1 MMRLVLQELRHR
13 PVRTAALASGVLVAA
28 VSFVLLA
35 SAAKTSELRVRGAV
49 SRNFRGAYD
58 VLVRPKGS
66 FTPLE
71 RSDGLVRDN
80 YLSGIYGGITLRQ
93 YKTIERIPG
102 VEVAAPIAN
111 LGYVMPFGEIPISI
125 AGDLDRSPVQLYRLR
140 LSWIANGGSRYPGG
154 DLYVYYTR
162 RNRFTRELETVPG
175 GRRVPGQLEEVVEG
189 KGRAPVCSGFQPPTG
204 YGPFDLRQVTSLAC
218 FSARSPQL
226 AKVNFEDR
234 KVRPL
239 GVGALATGYFP
250 LAIAAIDP
258 MQEAKLLGLDR
269 TIVAGRYLR
278 REEASRVRPIPGCNC
293 FNRFVP
299 VIASSRAYAGET
311 LSVAVERLRPVVPV
325 RRVPSVLAAG
335 TCLSGDFP
343 CSRELAAPKGVP
355 YRNAYRYLS
364 SLRGAVVGRK
374 TIPLRSAYRALL
386 TGGRIKGLNETSSD
400 AYWQAGDVTYRRLAA
415 DRLEPLPAKNGID
428 VWRNPAMGLGNGGF
442 FDAPQDNRDV
452 QFRRIAEFPATDLDI
467 GGVSGSPAFEVVGRY
482 DPQKLPG
489 FSPLSRLPLET
500 YYPPK
505 LEAADATTRRVLHG
519 KPLLPTQNLGG
530 YIQQPPLMLTTLQ
543 GLRALLDPQA
553 FPNVRPAERAAPISV
568 VRVRVAGV
576 RGPDALS
583 RARIRT
589 VAQLIH
595 DRTGLAVDITAGSS
609 PHTLLVDLPR
619 GRFGQPPLHV
629 REGWIKKGVAVRFL
643 EALDRKD
650 LALFALILVVCGLFL
665 ANGAF
670 AAARARR
677 TEIGTL
683 RTLGW
688 SEGEIFRASLAELA
702 LVGLLAGLAGVGLAA
717 LLTEAFGLR
726 LPLLETLLVL
736 PIAVGLA
743 CAAGLVPA
751 WSAARGLP
759 LDAIR
764 PPVRESERTLH
775 ARGLVTMALVNL
787 RRLPGRALVGAAGLF
802 VGVGALTTLIGIER
816 GFEGTLVGTLLGQAI
831 TVHIRGVDLVA
842 AGLTIALAAVSV
854 ADVLFL
860 NVRERAAELVTLKT
874 LGWSDREVAAVVG
887 LEGVALGVVGSV
899 AGAAAGLG
907 FSALLLGVA
916 VGPLAAAAG
925 IAIGAGAAAAALA
938 SLLPLTQIRRLAPPA
953 VLAAE

>member
-13 PVRTAALASGVLVAA
+13 PVRTAALASGILVAA

-35 SAAKTSELRVRGAV
+35 SAAKTSELRVRGSVA
-49 SRNFRGAYD
+49 RNFRGAYD

-93 YKTIERIPG
+93 YKTIQRIPG

-125 AGDLDRSPVQLYRLR
+125 ADDLDRSPVQLYRLR
-140 LSWIANGGSRYPGG
+140 LTWLANGGSRYPAG

-162 RNRFTRELETVPG
+162 RHRFTRELETVPG
-175 GRRVPGQLEEVVEG
+175 GRRPGQLEEILDG
-189 KGRAPVCSGFQPPTG
+189 KGRVPVCSGFQPPNV
-204 YGPFDLRQVTSLAC
+204 YGPFDLRSASWLAC

-226 AKVNFEDR
+226 AKVNFEDQQ
-234 KVRPL
+234 VRPR
-239 GVGALATGYFP
+239 GVGTLVNGYFP

-258 MQEAKLLGLDR
+258 IQESKLLHLDR

-278 REEASRVRPIPGCNC
+278 AREASKVRLLRVCNC
-293 FNRFVP
+293 ASRFVP
-299 VIASSRAYAGET
+299 VIASSRPYVGET
-311 LSVAVERLRPVVPV
+311 LSVAVQRLRPVVSLGT
-325 RRVPSVLAAG
+325 VPSVLAAG
-335 TCLSGDFP
+335 ACLSTDFP
-343 CSRELAAPKGVP
+343 CSRKLAAPNGVP
-355 YRNAYRYLS
+355 YRDAYGYLS
-364 SLRGAVVGRK
+364 SLSGRVVGRK
-374 TIPLRSAYRALL
+374 TIPLQVAYRSVL
-386 TGGRIKGLNETSSD
+386 TGGRQKGLNETSSD
-400 AYWQAGDVTYRRLAA
+400 AYWQSRDVAYRRLGP
-415 DRLEPLPAKNGID
+415 DRLEPLPTRNAAS
-428 VWRNPAMGLGNGGF
+428 VWRNSFAGLINGGF
-442 FDAPQDNRDV
+442 YQAPQENRDV
-452 QFRRIAEFPATDLDI
+452 QFRRIVEYPASNLENGNLPFAPD
-467 GGVSGSPAFEVVGRY
+467 FEVVGRY
-482 DPQKLPG
+482 DPAKLPG

-505 LEAADATTRRVLHG
+505 LDAADAATRRVLHG
-519 KPLLPTQNLGG
+519 RPLLPTQNMGG

-576 RGPDALS
+576 KGPDALS

-609 PHTLLVDLPR
+609 PHELLVDLPR
-619 GRFGQPPLHV
+619 GRFGQPPLQV
-629 REGWIKKGVAVRFL
+629 REGWIKKGVAVLFL

-665 ANGAF
+665 GNGAF
-670 AAARARR
+670 AAALARR
-677 TEIGTL
+677 AEIGTL

-688 SEGEIFRASLAELA
+688 SQGQIFRASLAELA

-717 LLTEAFGLR
+717 LLTETFGLR
-726 LPLLETLLVL
+726 VAPLETLLVL

-751 WSAARGLP
+751 WSATRAFP

-764 PPVRESERTLH
+764 PPVQRIERTLH
-775 ARGLVTMALVNL
+775 VRGAATMALVNV

-802 VGVGALTTLIGIER
+802 VGVGALTTLVGIER
-816 GFEGTLVGTLLGQAI
+816 GFHGTLVGTLLGRAI
-831 TVHIRGVDLVA
+831 TVQIRGVDLAA
-842 AGLTIALAAVSV
+842 AGLTIALAAISV

-860 NVRERAAELVTLKT
+860 NIRERAPELVTLRT
-874 LGWSDREVAAVVG
+874 LGWSDREVATVVA
-887 LEGVALGVVGSV
+887 LEGVALGAAGSIAGAV
-899 AGAAAGLG
+899 AGLTL
-907 FSALLLGVA
+907 SALLLGVA

-925 IAIGAGAAAAALA
+925 IAIGAGTAAASLA

-953 VLAAE
+953 VLAGK

>member
-13 PVRTAALASGVLVAA
+13 PVRTAALASGILVAA

-66 FTPLE
+66 FTSLE

-80 YLSGIYGGITLRQ
+80 YLSGIYGGITRRQ
-93 YKTIERIPG
+93 YATIRRIPG
-102 VEVAAPIAN
+102 VEVAAPIAS

-125 AGDLDRSPVQLYRLR
+125 ANDLDRSPVQLYRLR
-140 LSWIANGGSRYPGG
+140 LTWLANGGSRYPGG

-162 RNRFTRELETVPG
+162 GHAFTRRLKLEPG
-175 GRRVPGQLEEVVEG
+175 GRRVPGRLEEVVSG
-189 KGRAPVCSGFQPPTG
+189 QGRVPVCSGFQPPTG
-204 YGPFDLRQVTSLAC
+204 YGPFDLRQVTSLSC
-218 FSARSPQL
+218 FSARSPRL
-226 AKVNFEDR
+226 AKVNFEQR
-234 KVRPL
+234 KVGPR
-239 GVGALATGYFP
+239 GVGALAAGYFP

-258 MQEAKLLGLDR
+258 IEEAKLLRLDR
-269 TIVAGRYLR
+269 TVVSGRYLR
-278 REEASRVRPIPGCNC
+278 SGEASKVRPIPGCNC

-299 VIASSRAYAGET
+299 VIASSRAYVGET
-311 LSVAVERLRPVVPV
+311 LSVAVERLRPAVPV
-325 RRVPSVLAAG
+325 DRVPSVLAAG

-343 CSRELAAPKGVP
+343 CSRERAAPKGIP
-355 YRNAYRYLS
+355 YRNAYRYLT
-364 SLRGAVVGRK
+364 SLHGTVVGRK
-374 TIPLRSAYRALL
+374 AIPLRTAYRALL

-400 AYWQAGDVTYRRLAA
+400 AYWQAVDVTYRRLGP
-415 DRLEPLPAKNGID
+415 DGLEPVPARNGID

-452 QFRRIAEFPATDLDI
+452 QLRRISEFPATNLDV
-467 GGVSGSPAFEVVGRY
+467 GGISGSPAFEVVGRY
-482 DPQKLPG
+482 DPAKLPG
-489 FSPLSRLPLET
+489 FSPFSRLPLET

-505 LEAADATTRRVLHG
+505 LDAADAATARALHG
-519 KPLLPTQNLGG
+519 KPLLPTQNMGG

-553 FPNVRPAERAAPISV
+553 FPNVRRAERAAPISV

-609 PHTLLVDLPR
+609 PHTLVVDLPR
-619 GRFGQPPLHV
+619 GRFGQPPLRV

-665 ANGAF
+665 GNGAF

-677 TEIGTL
+677 GEIGTL

-688 SEGEIFRASLAELA
+688 SQGEIFRFSLGELA

-717 LLTEAFGLR
+717 LLTEALGLR
-726 LPLLETLLVL
+726 LALLQTFLVL

-751 WSAARGLP
+751 WSAARALP
-759 LDAIR
+759 LDAIQPPLRGAER
-764 PPVRESERTLH
+764 PLRV
-775 ARGLVTMALVNL
+775 RGLVTMALVNL

-802 VGVGALTTLIGIER
+802 VGVGALTTLVGIER
-816 GFEGTLVGTLLGQAI
+816 GFQGTLVGTLLGRAI
-831 TVHIRGVDLVA
+831 TVQIRGVDLVA
-842 AGLTIALAAVSV
+842 AGLTIALAAISV

-860 NVRERAAELVTLKT
+860 NVRERAAELVTLQT
-874 LGWSDREVAAVVG
+874 LGWSDREVAALVA
-887 LEGVALGVVGSV
+887 LEGIALGVVGSV

>member
-1 MMRLVLQELRHR
+1 MLRLVLQELRHR
-13 PVRTAALASGVLVAA
+13 PARTAALASGILVAA
-28 VSFVLLA
+28 VSFVLLS
-35 SAAKTSELRVRGAV
+35 SAAKTSELRVRGSVA
-49 SRNFRGAYD
+49 RNFRGAYD

-93 YKTIERIPG
+93 YRTIERIPG
-102 VEVAAPIAN
+102 VEVAAPIAS

-125 AGDLDRSPVQLYRLR
+125 AGELDRSPVQLYRLR
-140 LSWIANGGSRYPGG
+140 LTWLANGGSRYSGG
-154 DLYVYYTR
+154 DLYVYYVR
-162 RNRFTRELETVPG
+162 SHPFTRQLELEPG
-175 GRRVPGQLEEVVEG
+175 GRRVPGQLEEVVPG
-189 KGRAPVCSGFQPPTG
+189 KGDVPVCSGFQPPTG
-204 YGPFDLRQVTSLAC
+204 YGPFDLRQVTALAC

-226 AKVNFEDR
+226 AKANFEQR
-234 KVRPL
+234 KVRPH
-239 GVGALATGYFP
+239 GVGALATGFFP

-258 MQEAKLLGLDR
+258 AEEAKLLHLDR
-269 TIVAGRYLR
+269 TLVSGRYLR
-278 REEASRVRPIPGCNC
+278 SDEASKVRPIPGCNC
-293 FNRFVP
+293 LNRFVP
-299 VIASSRAYAGET
+299 VIASSRAYVGET
-311 LSVAVERLRPVVPV
+311 LSVTVERLRPAVPIG
-325 RRVPSVLAAG
+325 RVPSVLAAG
-335 TCLSGDFP
+335 TCVSGDFP
-343 CSRELAAPKGVP
+343 CSRALAAPKGVP
-355 YRNAYRYLS
+355 YRNAYRYLT
-364 SLRGAVVGRK
+364 SLHGPVVGRK
-374 TIPLRSAYRALL
+374 VIVLGSAYRALL

-400 AYWQAGDVTYRRLAA
+400 AYWQPGDVAYRRLGS
-415 DRLEPLPAKNGID
+415 DRLEPRPARNGID

-452 QFRRIAEFPATDLDI
+452 QLRRLREFPATDLEV
-467 GGVSGSPAFEVVGRY
+467 GGVVGSPAFEVVGRY
-482 DPQKLPG
+482 DPAKLPG

-500 YYPPK
+500 YYPPN
-505 LEAADATTRRVLHG
+505 LDAADAPTRRVLHG
-519 KPLLPTQNLGG
+519 RPLLPTQNLGG

-543 GLRALLDPQA
+543 GLRALLDPRA

-583 RARIRT
+583 CARIRT

-619 GRFGQPPLHV
+619 GRFGQPPLQVH
-629 REGWIKKGVAVRFL
+629 EGWIKKGVAVLFL

-677 TEIGTL
+677 TEVGTL

-688 SEGEIFRASLAELA
+688 SQGAIFRASLGELA
-702 LVGLLAGLAGVGLAA
+702 LVGLLGGLAGVGLAA
-717 LLTEAFGLR
+717 ALTVAFGLR
-726 LPLLETLLVL
+726 LALLDTLLVL
-736 PIAVGLA
+736 PIAVGLP
-743 CAAGLVPA
+743 CVAGLVPA
-751 WSAARGLP
+751 WSAARALP

-764 PPVRESERTLH
+764 PPIHGRERPLH

-787 RRLPGRALVGAAGLF
+787 RRLPGRALIGAAGLF

-816 GFEGTLVGTLLGQAI
+816 GFRGTLVGTLLGQAI
-831 TVHIRGVDLVA
+831 TVQIRGVDLVA

-860 NVRERAAELVTLKT
+860 NVRERAAELVTLQT
-874 LGWSDREVAAVVG
+874 LGWSDREVAALIG

-899 AGAAAGLG
+899 AGAVAGLA
-907 FSALLLGVA
+907 FSALLLDVA

-925 IAIGAGAAAAALA
+925 ISIVAGAVAASLA

>member
-13 PVRTAALASGVLVAA
+13 PVRTAALASGILIAA

-35 SAAKTSELRVRGAV
+35 STAKTSELRVRGAV
-49 SRNFRGAYD
+49 ARNFRGAYD

-93 YKTIERIPG
+93 YATIRRIPG

-140 LSWIANGGSRYPGG
+140 LTWLANGGSRYRGG

-162 RNRFTRELETVPG
+162 GHAFTRQLELEPG
-175 GRRVPGQLEEVVEG
+175 GRRVPGQLEEIVT
-189 KGRAPVCSGFQPPTG
+189 GRRRVPVCSGFQPPTG
-204 YGPFDLRQVTSLAC
+204 YGPFDLRQLSALTC

-226 AKVNFEDR
+226 AKVNFEQR
-234 KVRPL
+234 KVRPR

-258 MQEAKLLGLDR
+258 AEEAKLLRLDG
-269 TIVAGRYLR
+269 TLVSGRYLHSD
-278 REEASRVRPIPGCNC
+278 EASRVRSIPGCNC

-299 VIASSRAYAGET
+299 VIASARAYVGET
-311 LSVAVERLRPVVPV
+311 LSVAVERLRPAVPNGE
-325 RRVPSVLAAG
+325 VPPVLAAG

-343 CSRELAAPKGVP
+343 CSRELSAPKGVP
-355 YRNAYRYLS
+355 YRNAYRYLT
-364 SLRGAVVGRK
+364 SLRGTVVGR
-374 TIPLRSAYRALL
+374 TAIPLATAYGALL

-400 AYWQAGDVTYRRLAA
+400 AYWQPGDVAYRRLGP
-415 DRLEPLPAKNGID
+415 DRLEPLPVRNGID
-428 VWRNPAMGLGNGGF
+428 VWRNPSMGLGNGGF
-442 FDAPQDNRDV
+442 FDAPQDNRDA
-452 QFRRIAEFPATDLDI
+452 QFRHISEFPATDLDI
-467 GGVSGSPAFEVVGRY
+467 GGISGSPTFEVVGRY
-482 DPQKLPG
+482 DPAKLPG

-505 LEAADATTRRVLHG
+505 LDAADAATARVLHG
-519 KPLLPTQNLGG
+519 RPLLPTQNLGG

-543 GLRALLDPQA
+543 GLRTLLDPQA
-553 FPNVRPAERAAPISV
+553 FPNVRRSERAAPISV

-576 RGPDALS
+576 HGPDTLS

-595 DRTGLAVDITAGSS
+595 DRTGLTVDITAGSS
-609 PHTLLVDLPR
+609 PHTLVVDLPR
-619 GRFGQPPLHV
+619 GRFGQPPLRV
-629 REGWIKKGVAVRFL
+629 REGWIRKGVAVRFL

-665 ANGAF
+665 GNGAF

-677 TEIGTL
+677 VEIGTL

-688 SEGEIFRASLAELA
+688 SQGEIFRSSLAELA

-717 LLTEAFGLR
+717 LLTEALGLR
-726 LPLLETLLVL
+726 LALLQTLLVL

-751 WSAARGLP
+751 WSAARALP

-764 PPVRESERTLH
+764 PPLH
-775 ARGLVTMALVNL
+775 GAARPLRVRGLVTMAFVNL

-802 VGVGALTTLIGIER
+802 VGVGALTTLVGIER
-816 GFEGTLVGTLLGQAI
+816 GFQGTLVGTLLGQAI
-831 TVHIRGVDLVA
+831 TVQIRGVDLVA
-842 AGLTIALAAVSV
+842 AGLTIALAAVSL

-860 NVRERAAELVTLKT
+860 NVRERAAELVTLQT
-874 LGWSDREVAAVVG
+874 IGWSDREVAALVA
-887 LEGVALGVVGSV
+887 LEGVALGIVGSV
-899 AGAAAGLG
+899 AGAAAGLA
-907 FSALLLGVA
+907 FSALLLAVA
-916 VGPLAAAAG
+916 VGPLAVAAG
-925 IAIGAGAAAAALA
+925 IAIGAGSAAASVA

>member
-13 PVRTAALASGVLVAA
+13 PVRTAALASGILVAA

-35 SAAKTSELRVRGAV
+35 SAAKTSELRVRGSVA
-49 SRNFRGAYD
+49 RNFRGAYD
-58 VLVRPKGS
+58 VLVRPRGS

-71 RSDGLVRDN
+71 RSEGLVRDN

-93 YKTIERIPG
+93 YRTIERIPG

-111 LGYVMPFGEIPISI
+111 LGYVMPFGQIPVSI
-125 AGDLDRSPVQLYRLR
+125 AGHLDKSPVQLYRLH
-140 LSWIANGGSRYPGG
+140 LIWLANGGSRYPAG

-162 RNRFTRELETVPG
+162 THPFTRQLELVPG
-175 GRRVPGQLEEVVEG
+175 GRRVPSQLEELVPG
-189 KGRAPVCSGFQPPTG
+189 KGQVPVCSGFQAPNV
-204 YGPFDLRQVTSLAC
+204 YGPFDLRQVTWLTC

-226 AKVNFEDR
+226 AKVNFENQL
-234 KVRPL
+234 VRPR
-239 GVGALATGYFP
+239 GVGTLAQGYFP
-250 LAIAAIDP
+250 LVIAAIDP
-258 MQEAKLLGLDR
+258 VQESKLLHLDR

-278 REEASRVRPIPGCNC
+278 ARETSKVRLLRVCNC
-293 FNRFVP
+293 ANRFVP
-299 VIASSRAYAGET
+299 VIASSRAYVGET
-311 LSVAVERLRPVVPV
+311 LSIAVERLHTVVPGGE
-325 RRVPSVLAAG
+325 VPSVLAAG
-335 TCLSGDFP
+335 ACLSNDYP
-343 CSRELAAPKGVP
+343 CSRKRPSPKGVP
-355 YRNAYRYLS
+355 YRDAYEYLS
-364 SLRGAVVGRK
+364 SLRGTVVGRK
-374 TIPLRSAYRALL
+374 TIPLQAAYRSVL
-386 TGGRIKGLNETSSD
+386 TGGRVKGLNETSSD
-400 AYWQAGDVTYRRLAA
+400 AYWQSGSVAYRQVGP
-415 DRLEPLPAKNGID
+415 DRLQPLPTRNPAS
-428 VWRNPAMGLGNGGF
+428 VWRNSSTGLINGGF
-442 FDAPQDNRDV
+442 YQAPQENRDV
-452 QFRRIAEFPATDLDI
+452 QFRRLAEYPASNLEA
-467 GGVSGSPAFEVVGRY
+467 GSLLLAPFFEVVGRY
-482 DPQKLPG
+482 DPAKLPG

-505 LEAADATTRRVLHG
+505 LDAADAATRRVLHG
-519 KPLLPTQNLGG
+519 RPLLPTQNLGG

-568 VRVRVAGV
+568 IRVRVAGV
-576 RGPDALS
+576 HGPDALS

-609 PHTLLVDLPR
+609 PHELLVDLPR
-619 GRFGQPPLHV
+619 GRFGQPPLQV
-629 REGWIKKGVAVRFL
+629 REGWIKKGVAVLFL

-665 ANGAF
+665 GNGAF

-677 TEIGTL
+677 AEIGTL

-688 SEGEIFRASLAELA
+688 SQGEIFRSSLGELA
-702 LVGLLAGLAGVGLAA
+702 LVGFLAGLVGVGLAA
-717 LLTEAFGLR
+717 LLTEALGLR
-726 LPLLETLLVL
+726 LALLQTLLVL

-751 WSAARGLP
+751 WSAARALP

-764 PPVRESERTLH
+764 PPLGGAARPLH
-775 ARGLVTMALVNL
+775 VRGLVTMALVNL
-787 RRLPGRALVGAAGLF
+787 RRLPGRAVVGAAGLF
-802 VGVGALTTLIGIER
+802 VGVGALTTLVGIER
-816 GFEGTLVGTLLGQAI
+816 GFQGTLVGTLLGQAI
-831 TVHIRGVDLVA
+831 TVQIRGVDLVA

-860 NVRERAAELVTLKT
+860 NVRERAAELVTLQT
-874 LGWSDREVAAVVG
+874 IGWSDREVAALVG
-887 LEGVALGVVGSV
+887 LEGVALGIVGSV
-899 AGAAAGLG
+899 AGAAAGLA
-907 FSALLLGVA
+907 FSALLLGGA

-925 IAIGAGAAAAALA
+925 IAIGAGAAAAA

>member
-13 PVRTAALASGVLVAA
+13 PVRTAALASGILVAA

-35 SAAKTSELRVRGAV
+35 SAAKTSELRVRGTV

-58 VLVRPKGS
+58 VLVRPQGS
-66 FTPLE
+66 FTALE

-80 YLSGIYGGITLRQ
+80 YLSGIYGGITLSQ
-93 YKTIERIPG
+93 YRTIERIPG
-102 VEVAAPIAN
+102 VAVAAPIAN
-111 LGYVMPFGEIPISI
+111 LGYVMPFGQIPISI
-125 AGDLDRSPVQLYRLR
+125 ADDLDRSPVQLYRLR
-140 LSWIANGGSRYPGG
+140 LSWIANGGSRYSSG

-162 RNRFTRELETVPG
+162 RDPFTRHLDTVPG
-175 GRRVPGQLEEVVEG
+175 GHRPGQLEEIVNAKRRV
-189 KGRAPVCSGFQPPTG
+189 PVCGGFQPPTV
-204 YGPFDLRQVTSLAC
+204 YGPFDLRQVSWLAC
-218 FSARSPQL
+218 FSARSPRFG
-226 AKVNFEDR
+226 KVNFEDR
-234 KVRPL
+234 TVRPR
-239 GVGALATGYFP
+239 GVGTLATGYFP
-250 LAIAAIDP
+250 LVIAAIDP
-258 MQEAKLLGLDR
+258 VQESKLLHLDR

-278 REEASRVRPIPGCNC
+278 PREASKVRLLRVCSC
-293 FNRFVP
+293 ANRFVP
-299 VIASSRAYAGET
+299 VIASSRAYVGET
-311 LSVAVERLRPVVPV
+311 LSVAVERLHTVVPPGE
-325 RRVPSVLAAG
+325 VPSVLAAG
-335 TCLSGDFP
+335 ACLSNDFP
-343 CSRELAAPKGVP
+343 CSRKLPAPKGVP
-355 YRNAYRYLS
+355 YRDAYGYLS
-364 SLRGAVVGRK
+364 SLHGAVVARK
-374 TIPLRSAYRALL
+374 TIPLQAAYRSVL
-386 TGGRIKGLNETSSD
+386 TGGRVKGLNETSSD
-400 AYWQAGDVTYRRLAA
+400 AYWQTGDVAYRQLGL
-415 DRLEPLPAKNGID
+415 DRLQPLPTRNPAS
-428 VWRNPAMGLGNGGF
+428 VWRNSYAGLINGGF
-442 FDAPQDNRDV
+442 YQAPQENRDV
-452 QFRRIAEFPATDLDI
+452 QFRQIVEYPVSNLAE
-467 GGVSGSPAFEVVGRY
+467 GSLFVAPDFEVVGRY

-505 LEAADATTRRVLHG
+505 LEAADAATARILHG
-519 KPLLPTQNLGG
+519 RPLLPTQNLGG

-553 FPNVRPAERAAPISV
+553 FPNVRPAERVAPISV

-576 RGPDALS
+576 RGPDALG

-595 DRTGLAVDITAGSS
+595 DRTGLAVDVTAGSS
-609 PHTLLVDLPR
+609 PHTLVVDLPR
-619 GRFGQPPLHV
+619 GRFGQPPLQV
-629 REGWIKKGVAVRFL
+629 REGWIKKGVAVLFL

-665 ANGAF
+665 GNGAF

-688 SEGEIFRASLAELA
+688 SQGEIFRSSLGELA
-702 LVGLLAGLAGVGLAA
+702 LVGLVAGLAGVGLAA
-717 LLTEAFGLR
+717 VLTEALGLR
-726 LPLLETLLVL
+726 IALLETLLVL

-751 WSAARGLP
+751 WSAARALP
-759 LDAIR
+759 LDTIR
-764 PPVRESERTLH
+764 PPVHGSGRPLH

-816 GFEGTLVGTLLGQAI
+816 GFRGTLVGTLLGQAI
-831 TVHIRGVDLVA
+831 TVQIRGVDLVA

-860 NVRERAAELVTLKT
+860 NVRERAAELVTLQT
-874 LGWSDREVAAVVG
+874 LGWSDREVAAVIG
-887 LEGVALGVVGSV
+887 LEGVALGAAGSV
-899 AGAAAGLG
+899 AGAATGLA

-925 IAIGAGAAAAALA
+925 IAIGAGAAAASVA